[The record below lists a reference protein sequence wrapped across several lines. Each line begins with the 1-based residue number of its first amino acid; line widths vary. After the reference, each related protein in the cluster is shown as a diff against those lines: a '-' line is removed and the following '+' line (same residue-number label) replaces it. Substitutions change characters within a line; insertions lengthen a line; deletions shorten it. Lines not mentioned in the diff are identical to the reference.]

1 MNEIGRIK
9 EIWRYP
15 AKSMGGETLVACDVS
30 KAGLVGD
37 RLWAVV
43 DADSGE
49 IKSAR
54 QWPRLIELRAEYVA
68 APVAPGLYGAAV
80 PPVRVSGPD
89 GFVIHA
95 GEDSADARLSEFMGK
110 PCRLAALQPPTD
122 HQHYR
127 LARQRAMT
135 EVFEEI
141 DLLPDEGIPDFSGTP
156 EAMYKILEHFVTPPG
171 TYFDSFPLH
180 VVTTSALGLLAERGG
195 VDTHRARFRPNLVVE
210 LYGDAEDVPEFA
222 WVGQRLQ
229 FGGITAAVEGKT
241 LRCSVPGRAQP
252 MLGVAAESKMT
263 RAMVDVVNR
272 HMGVYASIHETGRIA
287 VGDPVFMC

>member
-15 AKSMGGETLVACDVS
+15 VKSMGGENLAAVDVA
-30 KAGLVGD
+30 KTGLIGD

-43 DADSGE
+43 DAETGE

-68 APVAPGLYGAAV
+68 APTAPGLYGAAV
-80 PPVRVSGPD
+80 PPVRINGPE
-89 GFVIHA
+89 GFSVCA
-95 GEDSADARLSEFMGK
+95 GEVGVDTRLSEFVGK

-122 HQHYR
+122 QQHYR

-156 EAMYKILEHFVTPPG
+156 EAMYKILEQFVTPPG

-180 VVTTSALGLLAERGG
+180 VVTTSALRLLAEQGG

-210 LYGDAEDVPEFA
+210 LYTDTGDVPEFA
-222 WVGQRLQ
+222 WVGRRLQ
-229 FGGITAAVEGKT
+229 FGGIAATVEGKT

-252 MLGVAAESKMT
+252 MLGVTAESKMT

-272 HMGVYASIHETGRIA
+272 HMGVYTSIHETGRIA
-287 VGDPVFMC
+287 VGDPVIMR